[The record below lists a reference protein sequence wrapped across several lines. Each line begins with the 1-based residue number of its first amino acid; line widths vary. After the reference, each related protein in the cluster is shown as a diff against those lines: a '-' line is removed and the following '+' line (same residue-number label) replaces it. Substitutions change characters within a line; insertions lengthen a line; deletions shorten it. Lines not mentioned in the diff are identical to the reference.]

1 MAFSYKDFSYNA
13 FSNPAYKE
21 SQEVKQAKSALD
33 TLLAQKPGA
42 YQSQWQTQLDDTI
55 NKILNREKFSYDL
68 NGDALYQQYKDKYT
82 QQAKMAMGD
91 AIGQA
96 SAMTGGYGNSYAQS
110 VGQQQYQAQMQNL
123 NDIVPELY
131 QMALD
136 KYNQEGQDLYNQ
148 YGLLDAQ
155 ESRDYGKYRDTV
167 GDWQTERDYLAG
179 RYDSERTYDYGKYTD
194 ERDFNYGK
202 YSDDRNLAYSK
213 YSDDKTLAYNEYRNA
228 IADAQWQKE
237 FDLAKEQA
245 NRTSSSS
252 PTLSADDYNDVLV
265 NAEVYAEKGKSSLK
279 NYLNGLVA
287 RGLSADEAAS
297 IYEEYFPSSSNKVNT
312 TVTPTKPTG
321 KGTAATPATP
331 RSFGGGPVS
340 EYLARTTY
348 KVF

>member
-213 YSDDKTLAYNEYRNA
+213 YSDDKTLAYNEYRKA
-228 IADAQWQKE
+228 IEDAQWQKQ
-237 FDLAKEQA
+237 FDEDQRQFDEQMAEAKKKYEDSIKEAEEQTIATYADAVSYAKA
-245 NRTSSSS
+245 NGVPEAHAAGIMTQSEWSRRKASYKSSGQGG
-252 PTLSADDYNDVLV
+252 
-265 NAEVYAEKGKSSLK
+265 AEVK
-279 NYLNGLVA
+279 NYSSYKDYL
-287 RGLSADEAAS
+287 AD
-297 IYEEYFPSSSNKVNT
+297 IT
-312 TVTPTKPTG
+312 
-321 KGTAATPATP
+321 
-331 RSFGGGPVS
+331 
-340 EYLARTTY
+340 EYLIEQY
-348 KVF
+348 S